1 MKKALTIR
9 GNNADIL
16 VEVRHMKINS
26 LIQNLATGLKTNPS
40 EKIKEKSVSETLV
53 QDYKKDLPQQVKSI
67 YDKYKVTPS
76 NEDVKEIN
84 QFLKHSNGTSDEK
97 MMSIDIAL
105 YKGIAPSEENLATI
119 QQSLSHDT
127 EVVSS
132 LTEVPSNEA
141 PISKEQAMTLV
152 EHLKLPESIKLA
164 LKEMVK
170 NNIPLDRAI
179 VKVAQL
185 LKLDQGKSE
194 ISIANLKKMIED
206 NPQIKALLVQ
216 GVKLEQV
223 IQTIQKLQQSAD
235 KGAETGKTVPL
246 ADSISIEKRL
256 GDVNSKIIDLG
267 SRASLSGDMSSEE
280 KLQILIAKHD
290 QNANSSVPS
299 GRTLNEAELKALG
312 ITDSSQNTV
321 SKEGAVE
328 TVLNDLSLTE
338 ADLSE
343 ANLSEA
349 NLSEAVLSQTETAE
363 SVSNSNHDDAAL
375 KVIEDAMEAL
385 MTQMSEVFSSLEND
399 MSLKTY
405 LVESTTEAT
414 IKAKATFENFKAE
427 VTQLLTPNQ
436 EAMKATPAELS
447 SQIATSIEKLNN
459 LILKSEVT
467 LFTDMFTEKKLL
479 TMSSELDK
487 ANQMLKQGEFA
498 KAQATVNEAVKLLK
512 QIDFSPSIRRLQVFA
527 NQRLEQIENVLKPE
541 LKSEQ
546 KLETVIKSQIQNAG
560 EQQGNKLSRDVLE
573 TLRFLGLNHEMEIA
587 EHLEKADFESL
598 KERSNGNVK
607 EILLKMMK
615 EDTQDRT
622 VEATEQ
628 NLMNLTGQQMMNDQS
643 SQDQP
648 FYFFNMP
655 VMDGEELGNMKVF
668 MKGASK
674 NAQIDWQNSELYFGM
689 SLKEV
694 GPVGIRVKIQ
704 QAKVDIQV
712 SSERTWQLEAPLKA
726 ALSTLSEI
734 GFTAGEISFKGQT
747 DASPVILKPSFDRS
761 VIAQTDGKGFDFKI

>member
-40 EKIKEKSVSETLV
+40 EKIKEKTVSETLV
-53 QDYKKDLPQQVKSI
+53 QDYKKDLPQPVKSI

-84 QFLKHSNGTSDEK
+84 QFLKHSNGTNNEK

-141 PISKEQAMTLV
+141 PITKEQALTLV
-152 EHLKLPESIKLA
+152 EHLKLPESIKAA

-170 NNIPLDRAI
+170 NNMPLDRAV
-179 VKVAQL
+179 VKIAQL

-194 ISIANLKKMIED
+194 ISITDLKKMIDD

-216 GVKLEQV
+216 GVKLDQV
-223 IQTIQKLQQSAD
+223 LQTIQKLQQSTD
-235 KGAETGKTVPL
+235 KSAETGKTVPL
-246 ADSISIEKRL
+246 ADDTVIDKRL
-256 GDVNSKIIDLG
+256 GDVNSKIVDLD

-280 KLQILIAKHD
+280 NLQMLTAKKD
-290 QNANSSVPS
+290 QNANLTVSS
-299 GRTLNEAELKALG
+299 GRTLNEAELKAIG
-312 ITDSSQNTV
+312 ITDSSLSAV
-321 SKEGAVE
+321 SNKGSVE
-328 TVLNDLSLTE
+328 AASSLTE
-338 ADLSE
+338 AIFTEADLTEMDLSE
-343 ANLSEA
+343 VNLSE
-349 NLSEAVLSQTETAE
+349 TEVAE
-363 SVSNSNHDDAAL
+363 SEINSDHDDAVL
-375 KVIEDAMEAL
+375 KVINDAMDAL

-427 VTQLLTPNQ
+427 VTQLLTPNP
-436 EAMKATPAELS
+436 ETMKTTPAELS

-479 TMSSELDK
+479 LMSSELDK
-487 ANQMLKQGEFA
+487 ASQMLKQGEFA

-527 NQRLEQIENVLKPE
+527 NQRLEQIENVLRPE

-546 KLETVIKSQIQNAG
+546 KLETIIKSQIQNTG

-573 TLRFLGLNHEMEIA
+573 TLRFLGLNHEMEVA

-655 VMDGEELGNMKVF
+655 VMDGEDLGNMKVF

-674 NAQIDWQNSELYFGM
+674 NAQMDWQNSELYFGM

-712 SSERTWQLEAPLKA
+712 SSEHVERLDAPLKA

-734 GFTAGEISFKGQT
+734 GFTAGEISFKGKT

-761 VIAQTDGKGFDFKI
+761 VVAQTDGKGFDFKI

>member
-9 GNNADIL
+9 DSNADIL
-16 VEVRHMKINS
+16 VEVRRMKINS

-40 EKIKEKSVSETLV
+40 EKTKEKSVSETLV
-53 QDYKKDLPQQVKSI
+53 LDYKKDLPQPVKSI

-84 QFLKHSNGTSDEK
+84 QFLKHSSGTNDEK

-132 LTEVPSNEA
+132 LAGVPSTEE
-141 PISKEQAMTLV
+141 PVTKEQALTLV
-152 EHLKLPESIKLA
+152 EHLKLPESIKAA
-164 LKEMVK
+164 LKEMIK
-170 NNIPLDRAI
+170 NNIPLDRAV

-194 ISIANLKKMIED
+194 ISIPDLKKMIEG
-206 NPQIKALLVQ
+206 NPQVKALLVQ
-216 GVKLEQV
+216 GVKIEQV
-223 IQTIQKLQQSAD
+223 IQSIQKLQQSID
-235 KGAETGKTVPL
+235 KSAVTGKIVPL
-246 ADSISIEKRL
+246 ADGAVIEKIV
-256 GDVNSKIIDLG
+256 GNDNNKSIDLD

-280 KLQILIAKHD
+280 NLHLLIAKKD
-290 QNANSSVPS
+290 QNANSSAPS
-299 GRTLNEAELKALG
+299 GRTLNEAELKAIG
-312 ITDSSQNTV
+312 ITDSSLNTV
-321 SKEGAVE
+321 SKEGALE
-328 TVLNDLSLTE
+328 AALSDLSLTE
-338 ADLSE
+338 TDITETDLSVTE
-343 ANLSEA
+343 A
-349 NLSEAVLSQTETAE
+349 TE
-363 SVSNSNHDDAAL
+363 SVSDLDHDDAVL
-375 KVIEDAMEAL
+375 KVINDAMDAL
-385 MTQMSEVFSSLEND
+385 MTEMSEVFSSLEND

-427 VTQLLTPNQ
+427 VTQLLTPNP
-436 EAMKATPAELS
+436 ETMKTPAELS

-479 TMSSELDK
+479 LMSSDLDK
-487 ANQMLKQGEFA
+487 ASQMLKQGEFA

-546 KLETVIKSQIQNAG
+546 KLETIIKSQIQNTG

-573 TLRFLGLNHEMEIA
+573 TLRFLGLNHEMEVA

-615 EDTQDRT
+615 EDTQERT

-655 VMDGEELGNMKVF
+655 VMDGEDLGNMKVF

-674 NAQIDWQNSELYFGM
+674 NAQMDWQNSELYFGM

-712 SSERTWQLEAPLKA
+712 SSEHVERLDAPLKA

-734 GFTAGEISFKGQT
+734 GFTAGEITFKGKT

-761 VIAQTDGKGFDFKI
+761 VVAQTDGKGFDFKI